1 MSNELSIYI
10 GVFSTLLAIVNPLE
24 SLPIFLTLLQ
34 GQDERAQRKVAFQA
48 CLYAAVM
55 MIFFL
60 VFGRVVLTVFGVS
73 LSMVRTVGGII
84 LIRIGFSLFTQPGG
98 DLAKLGE
105 GPNEGNIAFVPLA
118 MPLMF
123 GPGALATMIGYSS
136 MIKVSEFGGGTLA
149 GFCAAI
155 AATMAV
161 TYATLVNGRRIL
173 RRVGPLAI
181 DAITRLVGFFI
192 AAMGMGLIFHGL
204 AEAVREFAKGTL

>member
-1 MSNELSIYI
+1 MSHELSIYI
-10 GVFSTLLAIVNPLE
+10 GVFTTLLAIVNPLE
-24 SLPIFLTLLQ
+24 SLPIFLSLLQ
-34 GQDERAQRKVAFQA
+34 GQDETAHRRVAFQA
-48 CLYAAVM
+48 CLYATIM

-60 VFGRVVLTVFGVS
+60 VFGTFVLHIFGVS

-84 LIRIGFSLFTQPGG
+84 LMRIGFNLFSQPGG
-98 DLAKLGE
+98 DLGKIGE
-105 GPNEGNIAFVPLA
+105 GRNEGNIAFVPLA

-136 MIKVSEFGGGTLA
+136 LIKVSEFGAGTLA
-149 GFCAAI
+149 GFCVAI

-161 TYATLVNGRRIL
+161 TYVTLVNGRRIL
-173 RRVGPLAI
+173 SRVGPLAI

-192 AAMGMGLIFHGL
+192 SAMGMGLIFHGL